1 MFVQM
6 TEFPFSKLFGVFHDI
21 SVSLMF
27 SLYSYNGGHFGCFC
41 ILAIVILG
49 LKKKDLFIYVKYVV
63 TDKEEDL
70 EKSLFKI
77 FYLFLKDKYDK

>member
-1 MFVQM
+1 M
-6 TEFPFSKLFGVFHDI
+6 L
-21 SVSLMF
+21 
-27 SLYSYNGGHFGCFC
+27 LYPGYCHTW
-41 ILAIVILG
+41 I
-49 LKKKDLFIYVKYVV
+49 KKKDLFIYVKYVV